1 MSRSASLFRRLS
13 MALVFVFLYA
23 PILVLIVFSFN
34 DYNLLDLHL
43 IHVRL
48 DQIIGAHLSMFG
60 QPLLLSEDSEVQ
72 QSFLL
77 YNEYSLVHFA
87 FL

>member
-34 DYNLLDLHL
+34 DSSSRSVWAALPWTG
-43 IHVRL
+43 
-48 DQIIGAHLSMFG
+48 IGSCFG
-60 QPLLLSEDSEVQ
+60 MT
-72 QSFLL
+72 
-77 YNEYSLVHFA
+77 
-87 FL
+87 

>member
-34 DYNLLDLHL
+34 DSSSRS
-43 IHVRL
+43 VWAGFTRTG
-48 DQIIGAHLSMFG
+48 IGSCFG
-60 QPLLLSEDSEVQ
+60 MT
-72 QSFLL
+72 
-77 YNEYSLVHFA
+77 
-87 FL
+87 

>member
-34 DYNLLDLHL
+34 DSSSRSVWAGFTLDWYRAVSYTHL
-43 IHVRL
+43 TL
-48 DQIIGAHLSMFG
+48 
-60 QPLLLSEDSEVQ
+60 PT
-72 QSFLL
+72 
-77 YNEYSLVHFA
+77 N
-87 FL
+87 

>member
-34 DYNLLDLHL
+34 DSSSRSVWAVCWLP
-43 IHVRL
+43 RRRT
-48 DQIIGAHLSMFG
+48 
-60 QPLLLSEDSEVQ
+60 
-72 QSFLL
+72 
-77 YNEYSLVHFA
+77 LVKSC
-87 FL
+87 